1 MIDVTVSPSRFRKMS
16 TSLAESTVECCLWF
30 FCHSSFFLF
39 FFFAEYCKT
48 VCQVVVFVPAMLRLL
63 LHTRTYMLIFY
74 ILFLLLMLL
83 IIWMSVKNNTSTAP
97 DWNSLQQR
105 AAVSYLAVF
114 IWLPEARHVSLV
126 LVCQPGTEM
135 ILTVWENRNKLRNFD
150 TAAGLKGIVT
160 KYQYDS
166 RL

>member
-1 MIDVTVSPSRFRKMS
+1 MLGSAAKAVDVVASCTRPGSLTFSLFFFFSLPGELEAAVAVFSMMIDVTVSPSRFRKMS

-114 IWLPEARHVSLV
+114 I
-126 LVCQPGTEM
+126 
-135 ILTVWENRNKLRNFD
+135 
-150 TAAGLKGIVT
+150 
-160 KYQYDS
+160 
-166 RL
+166 